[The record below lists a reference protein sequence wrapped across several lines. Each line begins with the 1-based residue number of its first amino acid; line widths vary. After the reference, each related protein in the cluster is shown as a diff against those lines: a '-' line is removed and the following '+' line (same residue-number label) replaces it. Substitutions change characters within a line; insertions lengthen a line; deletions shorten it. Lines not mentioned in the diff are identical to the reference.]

1 MELKEILE
9 GCLEGRP
16 GAWNMLVQSYAKRV
30 FNTAY
35 QFTGSR
41 TEAED
46 QTQEIFLKVF
56 HSLGKFDMEKN
67 FDAWLLTLAKNHLID
82 SYRRTR
88 LEEKNR
94 DDFEENLD
102 RQAAATSS
110 PEDSLAR
117 REDRATL
124 WKGLNSLPGD
134 MRMAVILKE
143 IQGKAYEDV
152 AKIMGLPVGTVKSR
166 VNRAKLQLARMLRAP
181 EEMEHAL

>member
-1 MELKEILE
+1 MELKEIIE

-41 TEAED
+41 VEAED

-56 HSLGKFDMEKN
+56 HSLPKFDMEKN

-82 SYRRTR
+82 AYRRTR
-88 LEEKNR
+88 WEKKNR
-94 DDFEENLD
+94 DDFEGAVA
-102 RQAAATSS
+102 RKAAASS
-110 PEDSLAR
+110 NPEDVLAVR
-117 REDRATL
+117 QDHELL
-124 WKGLNSLPGD
+124 WKGLNILPSD

-152 AKIMGLPVGTVKSR
+152 AKIMKLPVGTVKSR
-166 VNRAKLQLARMLRAP
+166 VNRAKLQLARLLG
-181 EEMEHAL
+181 ELGEQGHAV